1 MKMAKT
7 TTIRATSRIST
18 KIKDTFYTFEY
29 CEERQIED
37 GDDVVAE
44 REKLWETCNTEVDN
58 QVEETL
64 KMYRK

>member
-1 MKMAKT
+1 MAKT

-44 REKLWETCNTEVDN
+44 REKLWEVCNTEVDN
-58 QVEETL
+58 QVADAL
-64 KMYRK
+64 AIYRK

>member
-1 MKMAKT
+1 MAKT

-44 REKLWETCNTEVDN
+44 REKLWNTCNSEVDN

-64 KMYRK
+64 KMYKK

>member
-44 REKLWETCNTEVDN
+44 REKLWETCNSEVDN

-64 KMYRK
+64 KMYKK

>member
-1 MKMAKT
+1 MAKT

-29 CEERQIED
+29 CEERQIEE
-37 GDDVVAE
+37 GDDVAVE
-44 REKLWETCNTEVDN
+44 REKLWETCNAEVDN

-64 KMYRK
+64 KMYKK